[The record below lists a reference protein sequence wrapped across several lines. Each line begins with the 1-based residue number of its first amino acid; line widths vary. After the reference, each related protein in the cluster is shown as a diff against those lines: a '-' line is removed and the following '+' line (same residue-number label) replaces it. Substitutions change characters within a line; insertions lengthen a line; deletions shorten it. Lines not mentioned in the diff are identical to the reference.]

1 MIFSKLLLP
10 FLKKEKKKERNGIVI
25 ESAKVSSATLF
36 PSRFRT
42 LRLEIRLGKRFHEW
56 ANRRRSFS
64 PVQSRRVSPGVR
76 ATRQSREPGSARRR
90 RAKKKP
96 CGGGE
101 GEDKWPGRGSPLKR
115 SSGVSSVEA
124 RVAQGAQR
132 PLPSPPTPAPLVL
145 VSSWKSIAGKRVKIH
160 PCPRKNLTQGWT
172 GSAGGGLK
180 SEKEGKGWR
189 GKEREEEGGRERERE
204 WKRLRWRDLGE
215 TRFTYL
221 GVVLP
226 TLSGSPLLAETCLVC
241 AILAFTALKHRRS
254 LAGKN
259 STGMELPR
267 IGTSWMGW
275 NFGGF
280 NLGAIYIFS
289 LSTAIFARE

>member
-1 MIFSKLLLP
+1 M
-10 FLKKEKKKERNGIVI
+10 
-25 ESAKVSSATLF
+25 SSATLF

-189 GKEREEEGGRERERE
+189 GKEREGEGRRGRERVEEVEVARPRWNEIYIPRRGAAYSFRE
-204 WKRLRWRDLGE
+204 PLVSRNLPRLRDPRFYRAQTSPVVSGE
-215 TRFTYL
+215 KL
-221 GVVLP
+221 DW
-226 TLSGSPLLAETCLVC
+226 
-241 AILAFTALKHRRS
+241 
-254 LAGKN
+254 N
-259 STGMELPR
+259 
-267 IGTSWMGW
+267 GTSSNRYKLDGLEFW
-275 NFGGF
+275 
-280 NLGAIYIFS
+280 
-289 LSTAIFARE
+289 RV

>member
-1 MIFSKLLLP
+1 MTFSKWW
-10 FLKKEKKKERNGIVI
+10 KKERKNCHRI
-25 ESAKVSSATLF
+25 
-36 PSRFRT
+36 
-42 LRLEIRLGKRFHEW
+42 GK
-56 ANRRRSFS
+56 N
-64 PVQSRRVSPGVR
+64 
-76 ATRQSREPGSARRR
+76 
-90 RAKKKP
+90 
-96 CGGGE
+96 
-101 GEDKWPGRGSPLKR
+101 
-115 SSGVSSVEA
+115 
-124 RVAQGAQR
+124 
-132 PLPSPPTPAPLVL
+132 PLPSPSFGIQGSPLGDPLGQAFPRVGQSKTIVLAGTKSPRLTWGSSHSTGPRAGFWPKKEGEEKAVWEGRERTSGQVEARRWSGRVACRVWKRECGPRRTAPPLAPLVL

-189 GKEREEEGGRERERE
+189 GKEKEGGRERGRE
-204 WKRLRWRDLGE
+204 SGRGWGGDLGE

-267 IGTSWMGW
+267 I
-275 NFGGF
+275 
-280 NLGAIYIFS
+280 
-289 LSTAIFARE
+289 E

>member
-10 FLKKEKKKERNGIVI
+10 FLKKEKKKERNGESSSNRQKCHPPPSFLRDLGLSAWRSAWASVSTSGPI
-25 ESAKVSSATLF
+25 EDD
-36 PSRFRT
+36 R
-42 LRLEIRLGKRFHEW
+42 
-56 ANRRRSFS
+56 
-64 PVQSRRVSPGVR
+64 SRRYKVAASHLGFEPLDR
-76 ATRQSREPGSARRR
+76 AASRVLPEEGGRRKSR
-90 RAKKKP
+90 V
-96 CGGGE
+96 GE
-101 GEDKWPGRGSPLKR
+101 GKERT
-115 SSGVSSVEA
+115 SGQVEA
-124 RVAQGAQR
+124 RRWSGRVACRVWKREWPKAHSA
-132 PLPSPPTPAPLVL
+132 PSPPPPTPAPLVL

-189 GKEREEEGGRERERE
+189 GKEREEEGGRE